1 MTNTLI
7 TFEGKYGSS
16 KRAAEILGYILGNT
30 KLYSVE
36 DAPKDLADYKNIIF
50 IFGFYGPYTAAAT
63 KAYIKLVQNQLA
75 GHKIGVVGVG
85 IAEADFASY
94 RPAIAECLGR
104 AEDIAAFVE
113 GELRLNRI
121 SPQDLKALEMFSKIT
136 GLVNEDKGN
145 FSVQAVTSVA
155 EQFIKVF
162 NAPSAPMEKSKLKK
176 EIERFIAGN
185 NTLAMA
191 TGTGDFVRCT
201 PIEYQYIEGCFY
213 FITEGGMKFKS
224 ILQNKT
230 VSMGIFDKYDN
241 MSNVKGLQIT
251 GEAEIVPLMSEEY
264 CKVLKQKDVN
274 QSALKKMPIN
284 LYLLKITPRKFEFLN
299 SDFKKT
305 GFDSKQIYEVK

>member
-1 MTNTLI
+1 L
-7 TFEGKYGSS
+7 
-16 KRAAEILGYILGNT
+16 
-30 KLYSVE
+30 
-36 DAPKDLADYKNIIF
+36 
-50 IFGFYGPYTAAAT
+50 
-63 KAYIKLVQNQLA
+63 
-75 GHKIGVVGVG
+75 
-85 IAEADFASY
+85 
-94 RPAIAECLGR
+94 
-104 AEDIAAFVE
+104 
-113 GELRLNRI
+113 
-121 SPQDLKALEMFSKIT
+121 T

-145 FSVQAVTSVA
+145 FSVQAVTLVA
-155 EQFIKVF
+155 EQFRKVF

-274 QSALKKMPIN
+274 QSALKKLPIN
-284 LYLLKITPRKFEFLN
+284 LYLLKITPKKFEFLN
-299 SDFKKT
+299 SDFKKM
-305 GFDSKQIYEVK
+305 GFDSKQIYEI